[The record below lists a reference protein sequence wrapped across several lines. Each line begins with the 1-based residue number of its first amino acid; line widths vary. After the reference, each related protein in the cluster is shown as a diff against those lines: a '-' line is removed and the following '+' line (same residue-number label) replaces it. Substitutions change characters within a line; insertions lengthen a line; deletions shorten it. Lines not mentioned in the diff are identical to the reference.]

1 MGKPHV
7 RVPVPSDDNILQLHL
22 VVSGLFMHSH
32 SNTFV
37 ETSEVAVSLRF
48 SEDVNCMSLASANC
62 GDAAS
67 TGSSDE

>member
-22 VVSGLFMHSH
+22 VVSGLFMHSY

-48 SEDVNCMSLASANC
+48 SEDVNRMSLASPNC